1 MSSISMSR
9 ISVRAAQEHDFPS
22 ITDIYAWHVRESTA
36 TFEEVPPSVNEMRS
50 RWYAIM
56 NDAHPYLV
64 AVQNDHLL
72 GYAYATTYRPRSAY
86 RYSVE
91 ASVYLS
97 NDCIGKGVGSLLLAS
112 LLDELRARG
121 KARQVLLRLLFG
133 TGSCLIVVPQ
143 QVVAGLGTDNVQSSG
158 LFKKFGFKDVGVLKS
173 IGFKHGKWLDRA
185 FMQLDMDEWPL
196 TLSKL

>member
-121 KARQVLLRLLFG
+121 KARQV
-133 TGSCLIVVPQ
+133 
-143 QVVAGLGTDNVQSSG
+143 VAVLGTDNVQSSG